1 MQWGINGA
9 RNPHQQGI
17 ASGFSKKEKGV
28 SCMSTTDALY
38 ERFKTNLA
46 AVNGECSL
54 AVKADAAKVVADL
67 FREKGLKTTCV
78 AETDFLR
85 ELGIVPA
92 LKEAGIE
99 VFTDHIRLHAETA
112 QGGIS
117 EAQYGIADLGSI
129 LQVGDEVD
137 ARIVATMAEDYVGIV
152 KESTIVDDY
161 DAMFDLLCGLPELPN
176 FVGFITGPSRTAD
189 IECVS
194 TVGVHG
200 PLRLNI
206 VVVQDA

>member
-1 MQWGINGA
+1 
-9 RNPHQQGI
+9 
-17 ASGFSKKEKGV
+17 
-28 SCMSTTDALY
+28 MSTTDALY
-38 ERFKTNLA
+38 ERFKANLE

-54 AVKADAAKVVADL
+54 AAKADAGKVVADL
-67 FREKGLKTTCV
+67 FQAKGIKTACV

-85 ELGIVPA
+85 EIGIVPA
-92 LKEAGIE
+92 LREAGVE

-117 EAQYGIADLGSI
+117 EAQYGVADLGSI
-129 LQVGDEVD
+129 LQVGDEID
-137 ARIVATMAEDYVGIV
+137 ARIVATMSADYFGIL

-161 DAMFDLLCGLPELPN
+161 DAMVDVICALPEMPN
-176 FVGFITGPSRTAD
+176 FVGFVTGPSRTAD

-200 PLRLNI
+200 PLRLSI
-206 VVVQDA
+206 VIIQDA

>member
-1 MQWGINGA
+1 
-9 RNPHQQGI
+9 
-17 ASGFSKKEKGV
+17 
-28 SCMSTTDALY
+28 MSTTDALY
-38 ERFKTNLA
+38 ERFKTNLE
-46 AVNGECSL
+46 AVNGECSA
-54 AVKADAAKVVADL
+54 AVRADAGKVVADL
-67 FREKGLKTTCV
+67 FKAKGVSQVCV
-78 AETDFLR
+78 AETDFLK
-85 ELGIVPA
+85 EIGLVPA

-112 QGGIS
+112 KGGVS

-129 LQVGDEVD
+129 MQVGDEID
-137 ARIVATMAEDYVGIV
+137 ARIVATMSDDYIGVL

-161 DAMFDLLCGLPELPN
+161 DAMFDTLCALPELPN
-176 FVGFITGPSRTAD
+176 FVGFVTGPSRTAD
-189 IECVS
+189 IECVT

>member
-9 RNPHQQGI
+9 RNPHQQGL

-38 ERFKTNLA
+38 ERFKANLE

-54 AVKADAAKVVADL
+54 AAKADAGKVVADL
-67 FREKGLKTTCV
+67 FQAKGIKTACV

-85 ELGIVPA
+85 EIGIVPA
-92 LKEAGIE
+92 LREAGIE

-117 EAQYGIADLGSI
+117 EAQYGVADLGSI
-129 LQVGDEVD
+129 LQVGDEID
-137 ARIVATMAEDYVGIV
+137 ARIVATMSADYFGIL

-161 DAMFDLLCGLPELPN
+161 DAMFDVICALPEMPN
-176 FVGFITGPSRTAD
+176 FVGFVTGPSRTAD

-200 PLRLNI
+200 PLRLSI
-206 VVVQDA
+206 VIIQDA

>member
-1 MQWGINGA
+1 
-9 RNPHQQGI
+9 
-17 ASGFSKKEKGV
+17 
-28 SCMSTTDALY
+28 MSTTDALY
-38 ERFKTNLA
+38 ERFKANLE

-54 AVKADAAKVVADL
+54 AAKADAGKVVADL
-67 FREKGLKTTCV
+67 FQAKGIKTACV

-85 ELGIVPA
+85 EIGIVPA
-92 LKEAGIE
+92 LREVGVE

-117 EAQYGIADLGSI
+117 EAQYGVADLGSI
-129 LQVGDEVD
+129 LQVGDEID
-137 ARIVATMAEDYVGIV
+137 ARIVATMSADYFGIL

-161 DAMFDLLCGLPELPN
+161 DAMFDVICALPEMPN
-176 FVGFITGPSRTAD
+176 FVGFVTGPSRTAD

-200 PLRLNI
+200 PLRLSI
-206 VVVQDA
+206 VIIQDA

>member
-1 MQWGINGA
+1 
-9 RNPHQQGI
+9 
-17 ASGFSKKEKGV
+17 
-28 SCMSTTDALY
+28 MSTTDALY
-38 ERFKTNLA
+38 ERFKANLE

-54 AVKADAAKVVADL
+54 AAKADAGKVVADL
-67 FREKGLKTTCV
+67 FQAKGIKTACV

-85 ELGIVPA
+85 EIGIVPA
-92 LKEAGIE
+92 LREAGVE

-117 EAQYGIADLGSI
+117 EAQYGVADLGSI
-129 LQVGDEVD
+129 LQVGDEID
-137 ARIVATMAEDYVGIV
+137 ARIVATMSADYVGIL

-161 DAMFDLLCGLPELPN
+161 DAMFDVICALPEMPN

-200 PLRLNI
+200 PLRLSI
-206 VVVQDA
+206 VIIQDA

>member
-1 MQWGINGA
+1 
-9 RNPHQQGI
+9 
-17 ASGFSKKEKGV
+17 
-28 SCMSTTDALY
+28 MSTTDALY
-38 ERFKTNLA
+38 ERFKANLE

-54 AVKADAAKVVADL
+54 AAKADAGKVVADL
-67 FREKGLKTTCV
+67 FQAKGIKTACV

-85 ELGIVPA
+85 EIGIVPA
-92 LKEAGIE
+92 LREAGIE

-117 EAQYGIADLGSI
+117 EAQYGVADLGSI
-129 LQVGDEVD
+129 LQVGDVID
-137 ARIVATMAEDYVGIV
+137 ARIVATMSADYFGIL

-161 DAMFDLLCGLPELPN
+161 DAMFDVICALPEMPN
-176 FVGFITGPSRTAD
+176 FVGFVTGPSRTAD

-200 PLRLNI
+200 PLRLSI
-206 VVVQDA
+206 VIIQDA

>member
-1 MQWGINGA
+1 
-9 RNPHQQGI
+9 
-17 ASGFSKKEKGV
+17 
-28 SCMSTTDALY
+28 MSTTDALY
-38 ERFKTNLA
+38 ERFKANLE

-54 AVKADAAKVVADL
+54 AAKADAGKVVADL
-67 FREKGLKTTCV
+67 FQAKGIKTACV

-85 ELGIVPA
+85 EIGIFPA
-92 LKEAGIE
+92 LREAGVE

-117 EAQYGIADLGSI
+117 EAQYGVADLGSI
-129 LQVGDEVD
+129 LQVGDEID
-137 ARIVATMAEDYVGIV
+137 ARIVATMSADYFGIL

-161 DAMFDLLCGLPELPN
+161 DAMFDVICALPEMPN
-176 FVGFITGPSRTAD
+176 FVGFVTGPSRTAD

-200 PLRLNI
+200 PLRLSI
-206 VVVQDA
+206 VIIQDA

>member
-1 MQWGINGA
+1 
-9 RNPHQQGI
+9 
-17 ASGFSKKEKGV
+17 
-28 SCMSTTDALY
+28 MSTTDALY
-38 ERFKTNLA
+38 ERFKANLE

-54 AVKADAAKVVADL
+54 AAKADAGKVVADL
-67 FREKGLKTTCV
+67 FQAKGIKTACV

-85 ELGIVPA
+85 EIGIVPA
-92 LKEAGIE
+92 LRVAGIE

-117 EAQYGIADLGSI
+117 EAQYGVADLGSI
-129 LQVGDEVD
+129 LQVGDEID
-137 ARIVATMAEDYVGIV
+137 ARIVATMSADYFGIL

-161 DAMFDLLCGLPELPN
+161 DAMFDVICALPEMPN
-176 FVGFITGPSRTAD
+176 FVGFVTGPSRTAD

-200 PLRLNI
+200 PLRLSI
-206 VVVQDA
+206 VIIQDA